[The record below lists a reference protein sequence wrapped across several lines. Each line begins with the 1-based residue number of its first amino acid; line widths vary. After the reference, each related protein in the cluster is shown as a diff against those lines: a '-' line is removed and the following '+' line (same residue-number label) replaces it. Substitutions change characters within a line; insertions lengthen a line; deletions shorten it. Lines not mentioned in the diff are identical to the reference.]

1 MTTLADALAAVINT
15 NYGDLGGGGS
25 KPTIINLLDYK
36 TDPPVRSNTEYI
48 SVLVPRPTA
57 RDPVNEN
64 FADVRHELIV
74 RMSSPTS
81 DDRLKIISDEV
92 RRVIAT
98 DKVSG
103 ITTQTVED
111 EIDESDRQM
120 PVFRLDFVVFL
131 DLSLADSS
139 VAYGG

>member
-1 MTTLADALAAVINT
+1 MTLADALAAVIDT
-15 NYGDLGGGGS
+15 NYGDLGGGGV
-25 KPTIINLLDYK
+25 KPTILNLLDYK

-48 SVLVPRPTA
+48 SVLVPRPTE
-57 RDPVNEN
+57 REPVNEN

-98 DKVSG
+98 DTVSG

-120 PVFRLDFVVFL
+120 PVFRLDFIVFL

>member
-1 MTTLADALAAVINT
+1 MTTLADALAAVIDT
-15 NYGDLGGGGS
+15 NYGDLGGGGT

-36 TDPPVRSNTEYI
+36 TGPPVRSNTEYI
-48 SVLVPRPTA
+48 SVLVPSPTD

-74 RMSSPTS
+74 RMSTPTS

-98 DKVSG
+98 DYVSG
-103 ITTQTVED
+103 IDAQWVEN
-111 EIDESDRQM
+111 EIAEDVRFNPVFILDFYTILFM
-120 PVFRLDFVVFL
+120 PV
-131 DLSLADSS
+131 AASS